1 MASEIRFRAGAEKR
15 SLIEPVSA
23 ALASEIGFR
32 ARAEKR
38 SLIEHARRNRGT
50 AVRIRGIEDAR
61 CAI

>member
-1 MASEIRFRAGAEKR
+1 LASEIRFRAGAEKR

-38 SLIEHARRNRGT
+38 SRNRGT